1 MAEIVGDINISDLL
15 TTKFNT
21 SSIKQRTDTLEK
33 IIAYIDNHLN
43 SLEDDTCKKQEITL
57 ITLTILESYATYQD
71 DESLSMVYKVFDK
84 LLEITDNKLLGKL
97 LLFIDASV
105 NKMSAKG
112 HCVSDFVVF
121 IKWVI
126 HFISTIKCEN
136 TTLDTTLLKSLDV
149 YINIAASLDE
159 SFPTENI
166 QKHHLKIREHV
177 LNMTVRC
184 FSQTNKKINL
194 ISKLNDLKYF
204 DKITTKSPVAGA
216 ATLIGAVAKFA
227 ALSRPE
233 LKEEFNA
240 LFMSQTVSFI
250 GTQAILGKNAISPV
264 GLVANLKPVFKYYLT
279 KEQLDT
285 IILPNLEK
293 AIMRSSDAG
302 FAIALRLSEFGFYQ
316 YVDNGWDSIINSK
329 ILDQHFT
336 ALKSSKE
343 STKEASKLSLLRLF
357 EVGEFTEA
365 TLTKLINQ
373 IFKNLKTNLNSDY
386 KLLVS
391 RFLSLLKVH
400 GNLEV
405 SNLIVTSLNAYVSK
419 ETNEQVLHALLEA
432 YFQRA
437 NILPEALLAEHLPTI
452 GKGLSEKKL
461 IFKKIWVSG
470 MLAALNDS
478 SSREFIDL
486 ATENEELKT
495 FVISHILSKTTTDH
509 QLSLGALKLLAEMN
523 KELDEISDEEKRN
536 FGGNILKVVASKTL
550 SYKQVQNAYKFLTK
564 LYTNNSV
571 LITDCLVL
579 AFEVFFAETKE
590 VIESEWNIIAKK
602 ITTAFLLVATP
613 LQNKE
618 ISASNLIKILLFTK
632 APVVAFNIEKL
643 NGWAGLCLRAELDPA
658 IVIAENKQELI
669 SRYYNLVSTL
679 DDSSAL
685 YNSIFDSLA
694 YTAFINPKAFG
705 PELSNTITNGF
716 DVDYKLMATFTDED
730 MKIFRESTEGELVI
744 DVIAK
749 IDERKLQQLNKNS
762 KEYETLLLETQQR
775 AKNEKLGKKNP
786 IRKLTKDEQLKVEE
800 QREKEKLVKQQIT
813 KLHFKILPALR
824 IINSLSKYTE
834 LADTAMEHWYSL
846 SVEKLLNL
854 LRIDSYYLLFGQ
866 EPLDVF
872 FHLSSGLSSQLGT
885 SRLFIAVATCR
896 AFKVKHIPAHLS
908 EESLLDLISRVL
920 YKVKFLTNRTPFSG
934 TSLTF
939 ILPLLTYV
947 LIEGKENALKNSRI
961 SHNSEDFMSED
972 KEEEH
977 LLLAL
982 EIIATHGEQ
991 FQDASIPRGPIL
1003 DNLLSLFAIPSKGKT
1018 AKECFNTLCQNIS
1031 ITPKDSDLLLILSK
1045 LMSPSIFVRSS
1056 ILETLDEEFELSLF
1070 FNFVPEI
1077 YILLFDA
1084 EDNVRELASQVWE
1097 SNAFDITDQVYSV
1110 LIEKFFS
1117 LDDAGL
1123 RSFTAKSYASAG
1135 CVLSANKKESLYLG
1149 ISQLLDAY
1157 IEFAKPLGDILD
1169 KNGFVITPASRRKDP
1184 WEVRSTIA
1192 ITLMELVPFIDD
1204 STPTEE
1210 IVKVVNFF
1218 INSGALGDKNTVV
1231 REEFKDAGIA
1241 FLTAHGKK
1249 NIEEFIPIFETSLAN
1264 EQNLIIQENVI
1275 VLYGSLA
1282 QHLSAD
1288 DSRISSIVARLL
1300 DALVSPSEDVHQ
1312 AVAKIISPLVPK
1324 FKNNTAVFISN
1335 LFNQLFDAQAPPF
1348 VRKGAAWGIA
1358 GLVKGYG
1365 ISAMYE
1371 FDITRN
1377 LIDGIEDKK
1386 DSQRRESVAFCFQT
1400 LSKLLGKFF
1409 EPYVVEVLPYI
1420 LKNLGDPSMEVRV
1433 ATSNAAK
1440 TIMTATTGYG
1450 LQKMIP
1456 VAISNL
1462 NDISWRT
1469 KRGSVE
1475 LLGSMAY
1482 LNPTQLSSSL
1492 STIVPKIVG
1501 VLGDSHK
1508 EVRKSG
1514 DQALERFGEV
1524 IRNPEVQLLVPI
1536 LIKAIGDPTNYTE
1549 EALNSL
1555 IKTQFVHYIDGP
1567 SLALIIHIIHRGM
1580 RERSA
1585 NTKRLACKIVGNM
1598 AILVDSRDLIPY
1610 LSNLIEEVEVAMVDP
1625 VPNTRA
1631 TAARALGAL
1640 VERLGEEQFP
1650 GLIGKLLATLS
1661 DTTKPGD
1668 RLGSAQALAEIISG
1682 LGLSKLDF
1690 MLPKILEGVNNED
1703 AYTREGYSPLL
1714 LFIPVCFGS
1723 QFAPYIN
1730 QIIKP
1735 ILQGLADRNDSI
1747 RETSME
1753 AGKLIVTNYASKAID
1768 LLLPEL
1774 QRGMFDENERI
1785 RLSSLQLTA
1794 DLLFEVTG
1802 LSAKNEFAENDQEEE
1817 EEEDTYSSS
1826 HNEVNKQMVEV
1837 LGQERRNSVLSSL
1850 FVCRSDTSGIV
1861 RSAAVDVW
1869 KALVPNT
1876 PRTVKEILPVLT
1888 NVIVANLAS
1897 SSNVLR
1903 SIAAQTLGDMVR
1915 RVGGDVMSRL
1925 LPTLEAS
1932 LEDST
1937 DSNSRQG
1944 VCIALHE
1951 LIESSSMQLLVE
1963 YNDIIVNIIKLTLVD
1978 GDSNVRE
1985 ASAFAF
1991 DSFQTAVGKSAIDD
2005 VIPALLNQLGD
2016 SKGTEESEN
2025 ALLALQEIMATKS
2038 EIIFPILVPT
2048 LMEQPIDAFKSNALG
2063 SLAEVAG
2070 SALYKR
2076 LSVIIN
2082 SIIVSLITIDPKNPD
2097 KLEILNSLTR
2107 IILSVKDKDGLHPL
2121 LQQILSLVKNEDASK
2136 RAIIL
2141 KVLPKFFNETVLNYS
2156 TYTADFLQHLILSLD
2171 DENDEIVKDSLASL
2185 TTLVKKQ
2192 DKAYLEELVKPTK
2205 QALDLTGKPNVDVA
2219 GFKLMK
2225 GPASILPIF
2234 LQGLMYGDNDQR
2246 ELSALGITALISKT
2260 PSANLKMYVTQIVGP
2275 LIRVVGERFNS
2286 EIKSAI
2292 LAALN
2297 MLFVKVPQF
2306 LRPFVPQLQRTFV
2319 RGLGDTSSVVL
2330 RERAAVGLGLL
2341 IQYQPKVD
2349 PLVSELVN
2357 NSKNSVDSGVKTAML
2372 KGLMEVISKVG
2383 MKLNES
2389 SKKQV
2394 INLVED
2400 ELNNEDQSLN
2410 VAYARLIGSVSEI
2423 LTDEEASNILQEKVF
2438 KFKNIGDLD
2447 DETNEKI
2454 QYPETA
2460 LEFACLTINAFLKN
2474 SPSHV
2479 FRSQND
2485 FADFVVKMNEQAK
2498 YVQVCDYALLAI
2510 GKILLLIGKSH
2521 SPYTTLANSEESAP
2535 FELNADVLQ
2544 QLFDQLVKNLIIP
2557 ASNNSD
2563 SKRLALIIIR
2573 TLGRNEYDL
2582 IIKPNIEVLVPQI
2595 FTSVRSS
2602 IIPIKLAAEKAFLQL
2617 FDLVNDTEQ
2626 VHYNEWLKS
2635 VEGKDKLENMAGET
2649 ILLKSVTEYN
2659 KRVATRLAKSERER
2673 IESGGDKETIYS
2685 DEIEDESE
2693 IWAIGGIEIK
2703 NIE

>member
-1 MAEIVGDINISDLL
+1 MTENKVDINISELL
-15 TTKFNT
+15 TKKFIT
-21 SSIKQRTDTLEK
+21 SSTKQRTDTLEK
-33 IIAYIDNHLN
+33 IIAYIDNQL
-43 SLEDDTCKKQEITL
+43 SGLEDETCKKQEITE
-57 ITLTILESYATYQD
+57 ITLTILESYPKYQD
-71 DESLSMVYKVFDK
+71 DESLSLVYKVFDR
-84 LLEITDNKLLGKL
+84 LLHATDNKLLGKF
-97 LLFIDASV
+97 LLFIDASI
-105 NKMSAKG
+105 NKMNAKA

-126 HFISTIKCEN
+126 HFISTIN
-136 TTLDTTLLKSLDV
+136 ADNDALDTTLLKSLDV
-149 YINIAASLDE
+149 YMNIATSLDE
-159 SFPTENI
+159 SFPTEKI
-166 QKHHLKIREHV
+166 QKHHLKIRKHV
-177 LNMTVRC
+177 LNITVRC

-194 ISKLNDLKYF
+194 IRKLNESQYF

-216 ATLIGAVAKFA
+216 AALIGALAKFS
-227 ALSRPE
+227 ALGRPE

-240 LFMSQTVSFI
+240 LFMSKTVLFI
-250 GTQAILGKNAISPV
+250 GTQAILGKNALSPV

-302 FAIALRLSEFGFYQ
+302 FAISLRLFEHGFYQ
-316 YVDNGWDSIINSK
+316 YVENGWDSAINSK
-329 ILDQHFT
+329 MLDQHFT
-336 ALKSSKE
+336 ALKSSKD
-343 STKEASKLSLLRLF
+343 STKQVSQLSLLKLF
-357 EVGEFTEA
+357 EVGEFTESS
-365 TLTKLINQ
+365 LIKVVNQ
-373 IFKNLKTNLNSDY
+373 IFKNLKSNLNSDY

-391 RFLSLLKVH
+391 RFLSLLKIH

-405 SNLIVTSLNAYVSK
+405 SNLMVTNLNAYVSK
-419 ETNEQVLHALLEA
+419 ETNEQVLSALLEA

-437 NILPEALLAEHLPTI
+437 NILPEALLEEHLATI
-452 GKGLSEKKL
+452 GKGISEKKL

-470 MLAALNDS
+470 MLASLNDS
-478 SSREFIDL
+478 SSRAFIDL
-486 ATENEELKT
+486 ATKNEELKT
-495 FVISHILSKTTTDH
+495 FVVSHILSKTTSDH
-509 QLSLGALKLLAEMN
+509 QLSLGSFKLLAETN
-523 KELDEISDEEKRN
+523 KELDETSDAEKRN
-536 FGGNILKVVASKTL
+536 FGANILKVVASKSL
-550 SYKQVQNAYKFLTK
+550 SYKQVQNAYQFLTK
-564 LYTNNSV
+564 LYTYNSV

-579 AFEVFFAETKE
+579 AFEVFFAENKE
-590 VIESEWNIIAKK
+590 DIESEWNIISRK

-618 ISASNLIKILLFTK
+618 ISAVNLIKILLFTK
-632 APVVAFNIEKL
+632 APFVANNIEKL

-658 IVIAENKQELI
+658 VVIAENKQELM
-669 SRYYNLVSTL
+669 SRYYKLVSTL
-679 DDSSAL
+679 DDSSAF

-705 PELSNTITNGF
+705 PELSSAITKGF
-716 DVDYKLMATFTDED
+716 DIDYKLMATFTDED
-730 MKIFRESTEGELVI
+730 MKIFRESTDGELVI
-744 DVIAK
+744 DVIAQ
-749 IDERKLQQLNKNS
+749 IDNRKLQQLNKNS
-762 KEYETLLLETQQR
+762 KEYENLLLETQQR

-800 QREKEKLVKQQIT
+800 QKEKEKLVKQQIT
-813 KLHFKILPALR
+813 ELHSKILPALR

-846 SVEKLLNL
+846 SVEKLLSL
-854 LRIDSYYLLFGQ
+854 LSIDSYYLLFGQ

-872 FHLSSGLSSQLGT
+872 FHLSSGLSSQLGN

-896 AFKVKHIPAHLS
+896 AFKVKHIPANLS
-908 EESLLDLISRVL
+908 EEPLLDLISRVL

-947 LIEGKENALKNSRI
+947 LIEGKENALKNSSI

-1003 DNLLSLFAIPSKGKT
+1003 DNLLLLFAIPSKSKT

-1031 ITPKDSDLLLILSK
+1031 ITPQESDLLLILSK
-1045 LMSPSIFVRSS
+1045 LMSPSVFVRSS

-1070 FNFVPEI
+1070 FKFVPEI

-1084 EDNVRELASQVWE
+1084 DDNVRELASQVWE
-1097 SNAFDITDQVYSV
+1097 SNEFDITDEVYSV
-1110 LIEKFFS
+1110 LIERFFA

-1135 CVLSANKKESLYLG
+1135 CVLSANKKESLYMC
-1149 ISQLLDAY
+1149 ISQLLAAY
-1157 IEFAKPLGDILD
+1157 IEFAKPLCDILD

-1184 WEVRSTIA
+1184 WEIRSTIA
-1192 ITLMELVPFIDD
+1192 ITLIELVPFIDD
-1204 STPTEE
+1204 LTPKEE
-1210 IVKVVNFF
+1210 IVKLVNFF
-1218 INSGALGDKNTVV
+1218 INSGALGDKNTDV

-1249 NIEEFIPIFETSLAN
+1249 NVEEFIPIFEASLAN

-1288 DSRISSIVARLL
+1288 DSRISNIVARLL

-1358 GLVKGYG
+1358 GLVHGYG

-1420 LKNLGDPSMEVRV
+1420 LKNLGDPSIEVRV

-1456 VAISNL
+1456 VAIANL

-1549 EALNSL
+1549 EALNAL

-1682 LGLSKLDF
+1682 LGLSKLDL
-1690 MLPKILEGVNNED
+1690 MLPKILEGVNNENS
-1703 AYTREGYSPLL
+1703 YTREGYSPLL

-1774 QRGMFDENERI
+1774 QTGMFDENERI

-1802 LSAKNEFAENDQEEE
+1802 LSAKNEFEESE
-1817 EEEDTYSSS
+1817 QDGLEEDSYSSS

-1888 NVIVANLAS
+1888 NVIVSNLAS

-2016 SKGTEESEN
+2016 NKGTEESEN

-2076 LSVIIN
+2076 LAVIIN
-2082 SIIVSLITIDPKNPD
+2082 SIIVSLVTIDAKNPD

-2107 IILSVKDKDGLHPL
+2107 IILSVKDSDGLHPL

-2141 KVLPKFFNETVLNYS
+2141 KVLPKFFDETVLNYS
-2156 TYTADFLQHLILSLD
+2156 AYTADFLQHLVLSLD
-2171 DENDEIVKDSLASL
+2171 DDDDEIVKDSLASL
-2185 TTLVKKQ
+2185 TTLVKRQ

-2260 PSANLKMYVTQIVGP
+2260 PSTNLKMYVTQIVGP

-2319 RGLGDTSSVVL
+2319 RGLGDSSSVVL

-2349 PLVSELVN
+2349 PLVSELVT

-2400 ELNNEDQSLN
+2400 EMNNEDQSLN

-2423 LTDEEASNILQEKVF
+2423 LTEEEASNILQEKVF
-2438 KFKNIGDLD
+2438 KFKNIGDID
-2447 DETNEKI
+2447 EETNEKI

-2474 SPSHV
+2474 FPLHV
-2479 FRSQND
+2479 FRAQND

-2510 GKILLLIGKSH
+2510 GKILLLIGKTS
-2521 SPYTTLANSEESAP
+2521 SPYTTLVKSEGNEP

-2557 ASNNSD
+2557 ASNSSD
-2563 SKRLALIIIR
+2563 SRRLALIIIR

-2582 IIKPNIEVLVPQI
+2582 VIKPNIGVLVPQI
-2595 FTSVRSS
+2595 FTSVRSP

-2617 FDLVNDTEQ
+2617 FDLVNDPEQ

-2649 ILLKSVTEYN
+2649 ILLRSVTEYN

-2685 DEIEDESE
+2685 DEIEDENE
-2693 IWAIGGIEIK
+2693 IWAIGGIEIQ